1 MMTSQDI
8 IALVVIISYFVLTG
22 ILGITIST
30 KAKIGNETKRKI
42 LHSFGFL
49 SYPIFLFLFDSW
61 IIASITALS
70 LGIGSFILI
79 SILEKYKPDFLLFF
93 KERHKGE
100 MKTTILIIFFV
111 FTLTLIASW
120 GCLYTSLLGLLA
132 IYSWGFGDM
141 FAALIGKRFGKH
153 HFKIQIL
160 SKKTIEG
167 TIACFVSIYLV
178 SMIILFIYQWSPLI
192 SLLFPLLLASGGAL
206 IELLSIDGLDSFFMP
221 VGLFL
226 FSLLLYVI

>member
-8 IALVVIISYFVLTG
+8 IGLVVIISYFVLTG

-30 KAKIGNETKRKI
+30 KAKIGDETKRKI

-61 IIASITALS
+61 IVSCITALV

-79 SILEKYKPDFLLFF
+79 SILEKYKPSFLLFF

-111 FTLTLIASW
+111 FALSIIASW
-120 GCLYTSLLGLLA
+120 GCLFTSLLGLLA
-132 IYSWGFGDM
+132 IFSWGFGDM
-141 FAALIGKRFGKH
+141 FAALIGKAFGKH
-153 HFKIQIL
+153 HYKIQIL

-167 TIACFVSIYLV
+167 TVACFISIYLV
-178 SMIILFIYQWSPLI
+178 SMIILFAYHYSPLI
-192 SLLFPLLLASGGAL
+192 SLLFPLILASGGAI
-206 IELLSIDGLDSFFMP
+206 IELLSLEGLDSFFMP
-221 VGLFL
+221 IGIFL